1 MMPNGRDGG
10 ARREGGAR
18 EDGGARGDG
27 GVRGGVRERAVR
39 ALAGALPQPYWTSQ
53 PGAPA
58 PAPALTGQLTA
69 DLAVVGGGFSGL
81 WTALLARERDPSA
94 DVILIEAGTTGWAAS
109 GRNGGFCSASL
120 THGIGNGL
128 ARFPGEMPLLEKLGA
143 QNLAEIGETIAARGI
158 DCGFSPVG
166 ELTIAT
172 QPWQLDDLHGE
183 TGAARR
189 LGHDVTELDAA
200 GVRRE
205 LDSPTFLGGAWYRDT
220 CAMVDPARLARGL
233 RQACLDAGVRL
244 FEHTRVGA
252 IAGDGAALALTTP
265 YGRVRARQA
274 ALATGA
280 YKPLLRRIGNFFV
293 PVYDYVLVTE
303 PLSAAQLA
311 SLGWRNRQGAADAG
325 NQFHYFRLTDDN
337 RVLWGGYDAVYFNGG
352 RVSPAHDQR
361 PETFARLA
369 GHFFTTFPQLE
380 DVAFEYA
387 WGGAID
393 TCSRFFAFYGTAHR
407 GRLAYACGHTGL
419 GVGASRFAANVMLD
433 LLSGQRTERTEL
445 ELVRSR
451 PVPFPPEPARSAV
464 VQLTRAS
471 LARADRDAGRRNLW
485 LRTLDRLGLGF
496 DS

>member
-1 MMPNGRDGG
+1 MIPDEGHRG
-10 ARREGGAR
+10 ALWG
-18 EDGGARGDG
+18 
-27 GVRGGVRERAVR
+27 RAV
-39 ALAGALPQPYWTSQ
+39 ASLAGALPQPFWTSQ
-53 PGAPA
+53 PGAPD
-58 PAPALTGQLTA
+58 PAPALTGALTA
-69 DLAVVGGGFSGL
+69 DLAVVGAGFSGL
-81 WTALLARERDPSA
+81 WTALAARERDPSA
-94 DVILIEAGTTGWAAS
+94 DVVLIEADTTGWAAS

-128 ARFPGEMPLLEKLGA
+128 ARFPGEMPLLEELGA
-143 QNLAEIGETIAARGI
+143 QNLAEIAETIAARGI

-172 QPWQLDDLHGE
+172 RPWQLDDLYEE

-205 LDSPTFLGGAWYRDT
+205 LDSPAFLGGAWYRDT

-233 RQACLDAGVRL
+233 RQACLNAGVRL

-252 IAGDGAALALTTP
+252 IRDDGAGLLLTTP

-280 YKPLLRRIGNFFV
+280 YRPLLRRIGNYFV

-352 RVSPAHDQR
+352 RVSPGHDQR
-361 PETFARLA
+361 PATFARLA

-393 TCSRFFAFYGTAHR
+393 TCSRFFAFYGTARR

-433 LLSGQRTERTEL
+433 LLAGQRTERTEL

-485 LRTLDRLGLGF
+485 LRTLDRFGLGF